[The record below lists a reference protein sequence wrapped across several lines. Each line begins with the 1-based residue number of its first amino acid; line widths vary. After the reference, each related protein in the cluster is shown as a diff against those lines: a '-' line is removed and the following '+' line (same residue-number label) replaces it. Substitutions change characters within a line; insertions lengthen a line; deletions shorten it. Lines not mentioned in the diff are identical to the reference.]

1 MNERG
6 VQMIGQLGPFLRSLQ
21 EEVII
26 RRPKPQGLDGYDY
39 PCGED
44 PILAIILDNRSS
56 PTLSNLV
63 EQGYSYACNL
73 TPPRDEIRAADQIV
87 RTKVVCSGT
96 ANEETVEQ
104 TLVVKNVETVLKI
117 QRLWAD
123 DLNRVE

>member
-1 MNERG
+1 
-6 VQMIGQLGPFLRSLQ
+6 MIGQLGPFLRSLQ

-26 RRPKPQGLDGYDY
+26 QRPKPQGMDGFTY

-56 PTLSNLV
+56 ATLSYLV

-73 TPPRDEIRAADQIV
+73 TPPREEICSADQIV
-87 RTKVVCSGT
+87 RRSGT
-96 ANEETVEQ
+96 AAEQ
-104 TLVVKNVETVLKI
+104 TLVVKNVETVLKV

>member
-1 MNERG
+1 
-6 VQMIGQLGPFLRSLQ
+6 MIGQLGPFLRSLQ
-21 EEVII
+21 EEVVI
-26 RRPKPQGLDGYDY
+26 RRPKPQGMDGFTY

-56 PTLSNLV
+56 ATLSYLV

-87 RTKVVCSGT
+87 RTKTVCLGT
-96 ANEETVEQ
+96 ADERTDERI
-104 TLVVKNVETVLKI
+104 LVVKNVETVLKV

-123 DLNRVE
+123 DLDRVE